1 MKVVSAFKDL
11 GGIGDLNM
19 GNHSPDSGSQDSFFT
34 TCVHAGVKPDPTN
47 GAIMTPI
54 YQTSTYVQEAPAV
67 HKGYDYSRAGNPT
80 RDALETAY
88 AALEGAKHALAFAS
102 GLAAEQAVIQTLE
115 PGDRVVVCDDVYGG
129 TGRLFRRLFAKYG
142 LDFQFV
148 DMNDHTLVKSAV
160 GGGKTRLLWVETPT
174 NPMMKVIDI
183 RAMSKIAKGCGAKLL
198 VDNTFASPFFQQ
210 PLSLG
215 ADISL
220 HSTTKYMG
228 GHSDVIGGALMTS
241 DSEWF
246 EKLRFV
252 QFAGG
257 AVPAPF
263 ECFLLLRSVKTL
275 AIRMVQ
281 HQKNAQEVAEFL
293 ETSPRVANVFYP
305 GLKSHPNHALA
316 KEQMRGFSG
325 MVSFEMKG
333 TYPEVVTF
341 LQKLKIFALAESLG
355 GVESLVNHPEKMT
368 HASVPEE
375 MRRKLGIGPN
385 LIRLSVGIENAREL
399 IADLRQAL
407 G

>member
-1 MKVVSAFKDL
+1 MENKMPQTDNQSRLMTA
-11 GGIGDLNM
+11 
-19 GNHSPDSGSQDSFFT
+19 
-34 TCVHAGVKPDPTN
+34 CVHAGVKPDSTN

-88 AALEGAKHALAFAS
+88 AALEGAKHGLAFAS
-102 GLAAEQAVIQTLE
+102 GLAAEQAVVQTLE
-115 PGDRVVVCDDVYGG
+115 PGDRVLVCDDVYGG

-142 LDFQFV
+142 IDFQFV
-148 DMNDHTLVKSAV
+148 DMNDHAAVKTAAA
-160 GGGKTRLLWVETPT
+160 GGKTRLIWVETPT

-183 RAMSKIAKGCGAKLL
+183 RAMSKIAKSCGAKLL

-210 PLSLG
+210 PLALG
-215 ADISL
+215 ADVVL

-228 GHSDVIGGALMTS
+228 GHSDIIGGALMTS

-257 AVPAPF
+257 AVPAPM

-275 AIRMVQ
+275 AIRMQQ
-281 HQKNAQEVAEFL
+281 HQKNAIDVANFL
-293 ETSPRVANVFYP
+293 EGHAKIAAVYYP

-316 KEQMRGFSG
+316 LEQMQGFSG

-333 TYPEVVTF
+333 SYQEVVQF
-341 LQKLKIFALAESLG
+341 LQKLKVFALAESLG

-368 HASVPEE
+368 HASVPED
-375 MRRKLGIGPN
+375 MRKKLGIGPN
-385 LIRLSVGIENAREL
+385 LVRLSVGIESGADL

-407 G
+407 S